1 MSETLEYYE
10 EETCRLRELLVAE
23 RKQHEAIRRRAQE
36 ADSEQAKRKRAV
48 TNLLHELEKAYEE
61 RRKVKH
67 SRKVVI
73 RLMRKAGVSC
83 DTDLDSD
90 PVVSAV
96 KRLLAQRDEAM
107 ARPWWKK
114 LFGGGS

>member
-1 MSETLEYYE
+1 MSETIEYYE
-10 EETCRLRELLVAE
+10 EEVCRLRELLTSE

-48 TNLLHELEKAYEE
+48 TNLLHELEKMYEE
-61 RRKVKH
+61 RRKIKH

-96 KRLLAQRDEAM
+96 KRLLAQREEALTT
-107 ARPWWKK
+107 PWWKK
-114 LFGGGS
+114 LLGL

>member
-1 MSETLEYYE
+1 MSESIAYYE
-10 EETCRLRELLVAE
+10 EEVCRLRELLASE

-48 TNLLHELEKAYEE
+48 TNLLHELEKMYEE
-61 RRKVKH
+61 RRKIKH

-83 DTDLDSD
+83 DTDMDTD
-90 PVVSAV
+90 PLVSGV
-96 KRLLAQRDEAM
+96 KRLIKMLNDE
-107 ARPWWKK
+107 RKLSWWKK
-114 LFGGGS
+114 LFG

>member
-10 EETCRLRELLVAE
+10 EECCRLRELLASE

-48 TNLLHELEKAYEE
+48 VNLLRELEKVYDE
-61 RRKVKH
+61 RRKIKH

-107 ARPWWKK
+107 TRPWWKK